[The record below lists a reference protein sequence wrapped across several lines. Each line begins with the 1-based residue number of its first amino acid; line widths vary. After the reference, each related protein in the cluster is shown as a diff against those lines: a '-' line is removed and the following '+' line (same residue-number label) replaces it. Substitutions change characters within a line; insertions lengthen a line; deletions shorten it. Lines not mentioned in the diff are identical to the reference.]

1 MIDVQEGQVYPIEI
15 LISEIPGG
23 SFNMML
29 FVEQL
34 DANGRLI
41 EPNPEPYTLFRT
53 TLDLPEQPNGSRN
66 GKLPSPSFKPY
77 GPIWR
82 VVRSATASSGGSGR
96 GSGGLIGNR
105 TQPRTARVN
114 EDDDDLSL

>member
-1 MIDVQEGQVYPIEI
+1 M

-23 SFNMML
+23 EFNMVL

-34 DANGRLI
+34 DANGQPLD
-41 EPNPEPYTLFRT
+41 PNPDRFTLFRT
-53 TLDLPEQPNGSRN
+53 TLDLPEQPRRDHPPFN
-66 GKLPSPSFKPY
+66 PF

-82 VVRSATASSGGSGR
+82 VVRSTSSSGGGSGR
-96 GSGGLIGNR
+96 GSGSLIGNR
-105 TQPRTARVN
+105 TTSRTAQVN